1 MTNLQLNELIHQIET
16 RYLPSYIFCF
26 RFTTC
31 EKRGEV
37 AIEFGTESTTFPTR
51 CHPSVTSSGR
61 WEPTIRQLWWDILEW
76 LEIDPSMVWPMPII
90 SGISCIVDL
99 IREFSLPSLNGANKI
114 LKNSAAQI
122 ILTTIKTN
130 L

>member
-1 MTNLQLNELIHQIET
+1 MTNIQLIHQIAT

-31 EKRGEV
+31 KKRGEV

-51 CHPSVTSSGR
+51 YHPSVTSSEM
-61 WEPTIRQLWWDILEW
+61 WKPTIRQLWWDILKW
-76 LEIDPSMVWPMPII
+76 LEIDTSMVWPMPKI

-99 IREFSLPSLNGANKI
+99 MREFILPSSNGANKI
-114 LKNSAAQI
+114 FKNFAARI